1 MGVKKI
7 RTEAS
12 GACTQH
18 SQLPS
23 DAYVLAS
30 PLRMAE
36 ADWSMK
42 WTLGLSLILCLAG
55 QMALGALHTKEPLVT
70 TKHGI
75 LRGKQTHVGNITVR
89 VFLGIPFS
97 KPPVGARRFAPPE
110 PPQPWNGIRDATVYP
125 PSCLQESWGQ
135 ITSMYLNTRK
145 QYEWLHFSEDCLYLN
160 VYTPVLAPGDP
171 LLPVM
176 VWFPGGAF
184 LIGSASSYEGSELA
198 AREKVVL
205 VFLQYRL
212 GILGF
217 LSTGDSQA
225 RGNWGLLDQ
234 IAALHWVQ
242 QNIEVFGGDP
252 DSVTLFGQSAGAMSV
267 SGLLMSPL
275 AQGLF
280 HRAISQSGTAV
291 LEVFISHD
299 PLKAAKKIAHLAGCN
314 YNNTRIMVECL
325 RALSGNQV
333 MHVSKKMAF
342 FHANLQ
348 KDPKDIIWFL
358 SPVVDGVVFPED
370 PVVLLTSGQVTPV
383 PYLLGVNSVEF
394 EWSLP
399 FLMKIRLTPHA
410 NNKKYFTKVLWSTST
425 LLNITKEQIPL
436 VVKEYLN
443 GADGKYDWRTVRNH
457 LMDLVGDA
465 TFVYS
470 TLQAARY
477 HRDAGFPVY
486 LYEFKHHTSSG
497 IIIKSRHDGADHG
510 DELPYIFGSP
520 FSKGS
525 SIGEEKEFSLQMMK
539 YWANFA
545 RNGDPNDRNLPYWPR
560 FGKAE
565 KYLQLDFD
573 IRVGVKLKEKK
584 MAFWTR
590 LRQPVRT

>member
-1 MGVKKI
+1 
-7 RTEAS
+7 
-12 GACTQH
+12 
-18 SQLPS
+18 
-23 DAYVLAS
+23 
-30 PLRMAE
+30 MAE
-36 ADWSMK
+36 AGWTMK
-42 WTLGLSLILCLAG
+42 WILGLSLTLCLEV
-55 QMALGALHTKEPLVT
+55 QMVLGALHTNEPLVV

-75 LRGKQTHVGNITVR
+75 LQGKQTHVGNITIQ
-89 VFLGIPFS
+89 VFLGVPFS

-110 PPQPWNGIRDATVYP
+110 PPQPWNGIRDATTYP
-125 PSCLQESWGQ
+125 PSCLQETWGQ
-135 ITSMYLNTRK
+135 VTSMYLSTRK
-145 QYEWLHFSEDCLYLN
+145 QYKWLHFSEDCLYLN
-160 VYTPVLAPGDP
+160 VYAPVLAPGDP

-184 LIGSASSYEGSELA
+184 LVGSASTYEGSELA

-242 QNIEVFGGDP
+242 ENIEAFGGNP

-267 SGLLMSPL
+267 SGMLMSPL

-280 HRAISQSGTAV
+280 HRAISQSGTAI
-291 LEVFISHD
+291 LKAFITPD
-299 PLKAAKKIAHLAGCN
+299 PLSVAKKVAHMAGCN
-314 YNNTRIMVECL
+314 HNNTRIMVECL
-325 RALSGNQV
+325 RALSGDEV
-333 MHVSKKMAF
+333 MHVSKRMAF

-348 KDPKDIIWFL
+348 KDPKD
-358 SPVVDGVVFPED
+358 
-370 PVVLLTSGQVTPV
+370 
-383 PYLLGVNSVEF
+383 
-394 EWSLP
+394 
-399 FLMKIRLTPHA
+399 LMKFRLTQRVM
-410 NNKKYFTKVLWSTST
+410 NKKYFTKLLWSSST
-425 LLNITKEQIPL
+425 LLNITKEQVPL

-443 GADGKYDWRTVRNH
+443 DTADKLDWKTIRNH
-457 LMDLVGDA
+457 LIDLVGDA

-486 LYEFKHHTSSG
+486 LYEFKHHAPSR
-497 IIIKSRHDGADHG
+497 IIVKPRHDGADHG
-510 DELPYIFGSP
+510 DELSYIFGSP

-525 SIGEEKEFSLQMMK
+525 SIGEEKEFSLRMMK

-545 RNGDPNDRNLPYWPR
+545 RTGDPNDRKLPYWPR
-560 FGKAE
+560 FDKDE

-573 IRVGVKLKEKK
+573 TSVGVKLKEKR
-584 MAFWTR
+584 MAFWR
-590 LRQPVRT
+590 SLHQPQRTLKQQPH